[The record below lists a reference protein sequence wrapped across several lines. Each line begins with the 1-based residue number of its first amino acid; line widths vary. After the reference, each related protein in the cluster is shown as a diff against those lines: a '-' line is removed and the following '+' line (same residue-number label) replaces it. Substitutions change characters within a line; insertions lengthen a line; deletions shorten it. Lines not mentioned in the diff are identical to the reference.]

1 MTKAAVDNMNVF
13 AFENQIE
20 MKFAVEFFCSKIVDR
35 EQKDCITVEKFLRP
49 TFSQKFTAVLLY

>member
-1 MTKAAVDNMNVF
+1 MNVS

-20 MKFAVEFFCSKIVDR
+20 MKSAVEFLRSKIVDR

-49 TFSQKFTAVLLY
+49 IFSQNIYS

>member
-1 MTKAAVDNMNVF
+1 MTKAAVDNMNVS

-20 MKFAVEFFCSKIVDR
+20 MKSGVEFFRSKIVDR

-49 TFSQKFTAVLLY
+49 IFSQNIYS